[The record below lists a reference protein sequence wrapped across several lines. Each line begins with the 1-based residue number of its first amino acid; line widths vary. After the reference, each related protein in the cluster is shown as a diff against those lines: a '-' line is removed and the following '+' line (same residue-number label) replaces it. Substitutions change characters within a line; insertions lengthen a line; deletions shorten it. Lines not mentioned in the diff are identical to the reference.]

1 MSVTR
6 AEFLSHVHQPLVSRQ
21 GPSSP
26 TKGKYRLRWRELSEW
41 NDFGTDTQTYWG
53 DVGDAEK
60 NQVLAGVASN
70 YWDVQYSSM
79 AAVDNDT
86 VTQEQDLGIPFINL
100 YSLSHNLP
108 IPGSNDDHAR
118 ITPRCPANII
128 GDPDCCLKLN
138 DQLVG
143 IIELKTFWKV
153 TETTILEVLEGLHGI
168 SIIV

>member
-1 MSVTR
+1 
-6 AEFLSHVHQPLVSRQ
+6 
-21 GPSSP
+21 
-26 TKGKYRLRWRELSEW
+26 
-41 NDFGTDTQTYWG
+41 
-53 DVGDAEK
+53 
-60 NQVLAGVASN
+60 
-70 YWDVQYSSM
+70 M